1 VISSMKQNHRYL
13 LLLCALIATMM
24 TVSFVSAEDEYKG
37 AEYCGMCH
45 AAEYEG
51 WLETSH
57 ANAAGMTAEGTFWV
71 ADPDDPA
78 RNQGD
83 LAAWK
88 DGCAECHVL
97 NWDAEAKT
105 FAFSETEPEKGLNIQ
120 CENCHGAYVPH
131 SADNPAMDLDYTH
144 ESCVECH
151 SGRQVEDHLNSRHSQ
166 TYEDLQTS
174 DHAGDGCLHCM
185 TTQGAIGG
193 AGSVA
198 MDTEGLVSLSCVA
211 CHDMHSEENPNQLR
225 AETADDLCAK
235 CHVGSHHPQSEEAV
249 YPSGPHDK
257 ADVECVECHGLGE
270 HFAHGHVSAWFN
282 HTFWIYDTYWPYNDT
297 RPMTCSK
304 CHDID
309 WATEQLE
316 VIEHTTETM
325 THAAE
330 EIIESAYAVIE
341 AAGLSESE
349 AAEYTLAVDTAADT
363 VHYWMA
369 DASGGLH
376 NPEGTFAAISAAAHD
391 ANEAAV
397 EALEASNT
405 ELTSDVG
412 ALEAA
417 EATLEAAKATLESEV
432 TALESSVSDLEAEI
446 EELSNQGIPGFP
458 VSSIALGLLMS
469 AAAVFYISK
478 PKQII

>member
-1 VISSMKQNHRYL
+1 M
-13 LLLCALIATMM
+13 ATML
-24 TVSFVSAEDEYKG
+24 TVNIVSAQDENMG
-37 AEYCGMCH
+37 AEFCGMCH
-45 AAEYEG
+45 PDEYAG
-51 WLETSH
+51 WQETSH

-78 RNQGD
+78 RNMGD
-83 LAAWK
+83 LDAWK
-88 DGCAECHVL
+88 ASCAECHTL
-97 NWDAEAKT
+97 NWNPDDST

-120 CENCHGAYVPH
+120 CENCHGAYVAH

-185 TTQGAIGG
+185 TTQGAIAGEGSQTYG
-193 AGSVA
+193 A
-198 MDTEGLVSLSCVA
+198 EGLVSLSCVA
-211 CHDMHSEENPNQLR
+211 CHDMHSEENPHQMR

-235 CHVGSHHPQSEEAV
+235 CHVGSHHPQSEEAI
-249 YPSGPHDK
+249 YPSGPHEK

-270 HFAHGHVSAWFN
+270 HFAHGSVSAWFN

-304 CHDID
+304 CHEIE

-316 VIEHTTETM
+316 VIEVTTETM
-325 THAAE
+325 AHAAE
-330 EIIESAYAVIE
+330 EIIEAAYSVIE
-341 AAGLSESE
+341 SAGLSETE
-349 AAEYTLAVDTAADT
+349 AAELTEAVDAASDT
-363 VHYWMA
+363 VHYWIA
-369 DASGGLH
+369 DGSGGLH

-397 EALEASNT
+397 EALELSNSDL
-405 ELTSDVG
+405 ESDVG
-412 ALEAA
+412 TLEVAA
-417 EATLEAAKATLESEV
+417 TTLEAAKTTLESEV
-432 TALESSVSDLEAEI
+432 ASLESDVSSLEAEI
-446 EELSNQGIPGFP
+446 EELSNQVIPGFP
-458 VSSIALGLLMS
+458 VSSMALGLLMS
-469 AAAVFYISK
+469 AAVVFYISK